1 MLFPT
6 PPRSAGRRGPL
17 SPRPAPSPSPHPTPL
32 LSVLALLAL
41 PAAGAA
47 RGGGFFPA
55 TSPHIRLVGR
65 WAHGSGNGT
74 VYADWSSSAIEF
86 TAVGPVSVRPPSAC
100 SAAAPANCK
109 DVSGQWL
116 RRCGS
121 RRASRTVTS
130 TRS

>member
-1 MLFPT
+1 MLS
-6 PPRSAGRRGPL
+6 PRSAGRRGPP

-41 PAAGAA
+41 PAAGAT

-86 TAVGPVSVRPPSAC
+86 TAVGPAAVRIAEGFPHGEP
-100 SAAAPANCK
+100 AA
-109 DVSGQWL
+109 
-116 RRCGS
+116 S
-121 RRASRTVTS
+121 RRGVRQLPRTRFPAACPMLT
-130 TRS
+130 